1 MPPIVR
7 EREFLLPNIAATMH
21 EAATTIS
28 KKLCVVF
35 WSFEVL
41 GDDIINFLLG
51 SRLELKKHS
60 VKGNR
65 LSFNLKLISLKHPC
79 VKLSQIN

>member
-7 EREFLLPNIAATMH
+7 EREFLLPNIAATIH

-28 KKLCVVF
+28 KKLCVVLWPLEAF
-35 WSFEVL
+35 N
-41 GDDIINFLLG
+41 DDIVNSPSG

-60 VKGNR
+60 VKGNT
-65 LSFNLKLISLKHPC
+65 LSFKLK
-79 VKLSQIN
+79 

>member
-21 EAATTIS
+21 EAATIIS
-28 KKLCVVF
+28 KKLCVVL
-35 WSFEVL
+35 WSFEVF
-41 GDDIINFLLG
+41 GDDIVNFPVG
-51 SRLELKKHS
+51 SHLELKTNS

-65 LSFNLKLISLKHPC
+65 
-79 VKLSQIN
+79 V

>member
-28 KKLCVVF
+28 KKLCVVLWLLEIF
-35 WSFEVL
+35 
-41 GDDIINFLLG
+41 GDDIVNFPLG
-51 SRLELKKHS
+51 SRLELKKLS
-60 VKGNR
+60 VKGNT
-65 LSFNLKLISLKHPC
+65 LSFKLK
-79 VKLSQIN
+79 

>member
-28 KKLCVVF
+28 KKLCVVLCPLEIF
-35 WSFEVL
+35 
-41 GDDIINFLLG
+41 GDDILNYPLG
-51 SRLELKKHS
+51 SRLELKKLS
-60 VKGNR
+60 VKGNT
-65 LSFNLKLISLKHPC
+65 LSFKLK
-79 VKLSQIN
+79 